1 MFLSNLS
8 IKRPVFASVMMLAL
22 ATLGITSYR
31 RLPVDLMPNV
41 EIPVITI
48 ITVYPGASPG
58 TVEREVSKRI
68 EEAVNPIAGVKHV
81 GSTSREGVSQVVVE
95 FELEIDP
102 DQATQDART
111 KIAAIRGDLPE
122 GIEDPIIE
130 KLEIGGMPIV
140 SLAVRSTSLTP
151 RDLTTLV
158 EKKISQRLQ
167 NVLGVG
173 KVDLVGPVTRE
184 VSIDID
190 PDRLEALGM
199 GVDEVMAGLRSENID
214 TPLGRMTG
222 SGREVTLRVEGK
234 AEAVDQ
240 FRTMVIASRA
250 GRPIAL
256 GEVATVTDGIE
267 EVRSLAF
274 VNGTPAVALDVMK
287 QTGANAVGVADGIKA
302 EIAALQPELPPNTT
316 VELVRD
322 TSTFIRES
330 VADVKETLI
339 IGGLLT
345 ILIVFVFLNSWRS
358 TVITGLTLPISVISA
373 FIVMNFA
380 GMTLNIMTLM
390 ALSLAIGLLIDDAI
404 VVRENIV
411 RHLEHGEDH
420 FDAARNGTTEIGLA
434 VLATSCSI
442 LAVFVPVAF
451 MKGIVGRFFFAF
463 GITVAF
469 AVAVSLFVSFT
480 LDPMLSSR
488 WHDPDIARTGKRH
501 FLARLLDRFNAW
513 FDRTADGYKQV
524 IAWAVDHRPTVVGIA
539 IAAFVGGL
547 AIFSVLEN
555 EFFPQYD
562 QGEFAINLKT
572 APDASIEQT
581 RDRVMAVLRELDE
594 LPEVA
599 RHYASIGAGDAG
611 TVRDARIFVKL
622 VDRSRRTRL
631 QREIEKDVRTRLVAI
646 PGIIAS
652 LAQAEAMDNRKPLL
666 VNVRGEEIGR
676 LKDYSQQLKG
686 RLQGVRGIVD
696 LEATLEHDTP
706 EYRLIVDRD
715 RAADVGLTTG
725 MVAGSIG
732 ALIGGRAVTT
742 FEDEDGEARDVR
754 VRLPA
759 DLRQNPE
766 QIEKLRLSV
775 PRDAGAQLIPVGSI
789 ARYELSTTPAEINR
803 MDLSREV
810 VVSANLDGLP
820 LGTAVQRVNES
831 AAGIQ
836 MEPGYRVVIS
846 GENEAMEES
855 FRYMGEALILAIIFV
870 YLILAAQFE
879 SFIDPLSIM
888 LSLPLSIVGMAA
900 MLLMTG
906 DTINIMSLIGL
917 IMLMGLV
924 TKNAILLVDFTKVLR
939 RRGLERRAAVIQ
951 AGRTRLRP
959 IIMTTSAMIFG
970 MLPLGLGLGAGG
982 EMRAPMARAVI
993 GGLITSTLLTLIVV
1007 PVVYT
1012 LLDDLGLW
1020 IRRKRR
1026 PHESAAAAAL
1036 GVALIVL
1043 FGPGAANS
1051 AAQIST
1057 AAAAPPQAMAARA
1070 LTLDEAIALA
1080 AAQNRDVQKAR
1091 EYRNWV
1097 HGKYLEE
1104 RAAALPNV
1112 TFGATALRQ
1121 FDDTQSKLFRDF
1133 SFGGDGGS
1141 DDSANIGEI
1150 FGGRQDVRVA
1160 QFTVTQ
1166 PVYTWGQVGAA
1177 VRAARVGYR
1186 FADEQ
1191 LRRYQQTVVRD
1202 VSTAY
1207 FDVIV
1212 AKDLAAIARENV
1224 TQKERHLEQAKRR
1237 QSAGAGTD
1245 YEVLAAQV
1253 DAENARPA
1261 LIRADNAVRLR
1272 QERLRFLLAEQ
1283 GGAVDVAALPP
1294 VVVQPV
1300 PPYEQILALALANRP
1315 ELGELAAQRDIYKE
1329 LVTIARAAGRP
1340 RVDFAAGL
1348 GKRSLSLPSLSS
1360 TGTTWNATIFATV
1373 PLFDGMRTRG
1383 RVAQAQTDLTRAQL
1397 DNLQMR
1403 DAVALEV
1410 RAAVD
1415 NAREATELV
1424 TALEGTVK
1432 QAEQLMFLAEKGYEL
1447 GVKIQLEVQDAQLS
1461 LLQARGNLA
1470 LAHRDYR
1477 AARVNL
1483 EWVSGTLRT
1492 Q

>member
-22 ATLGITSYR
+22 VTLGITSYR
-31 RLPVDLMPNV
+31 RLPVDLMPDV

-48 ITVYPGASPG
+48 ITAYPGASPG

-81 GSTSREGVSQVVVE
+81 GSTSLEGVSQVVVE
-95 FELEIDP
+95 FELEVDA
-102 DQATQDART
+102 DQSTQDART
-111 KIAAIRGDLPE
+111 KIAAIRGELPV

-140 SLAVRSTSLTP
+140 SLAVRSSSLTP

-158 EKKISQRLQ
+158 EKKITQRLE

-199 GVDEVMAGLRSENID
+199 GVDEVMGGLRSENID
-214 TPLGRMTG
+214 TPLGRMTEA
-222 SGREVTLRVEGK
+222 GREVTLRVEGK
-234 AEAVDQ
+234 AGAVDQ
-240 FRTMVIASRA
+240 FRTMVIATRA
-250 GRPIAL
+250 GRPITL
-256 GEVATVTDGIE
+256 GEVATVTDGVE
-267 EVRSLAF
+267 EIRSLAF

-302 EIAALQPELPPNTT
+302 EVAALQAELPPNTT
-316 VELVRD
+316 IEVVRD
-322 TSTFIRES
+322 SSTFIRES
-330 VADVKETLI
+330 VADVKETMVL
-339 IGGLLT
+339 GGLLT
-345 ILIVFVFLNSWRS
+345 ILIVFIFLNSWRS

-380 GMTLNIMTLM
+380 GMTLNVMTLM

-420 FDAARNGTTEIGLA
+420 FTAARNGTTEIGLA

-442 LAVFVPVAF
+442 LAVFIPVAF

-488 WHDPDIARTGKRH
+488 WHDPDIARSGKRH
-501 FLARLLDRFNAW
+501 FLARILDRFNVW
-513 FDRTADGYKQV
+513 FDRTADRYKGL
-524 IAWAVDHRPTVVGIA
+524 IAWALDHRGTVSALA

-547 AIFSVLEN
+547 AIFSVLES

-572 APDASIEQT
+572 APDASIEHT
-581 RDRVMAVLRELDE
+581 RDRVMVVLKNLDD
-594 LPEVA
+594 LTEVEQ
-599 RHYASIGAGDAG
+599 HYASIGAGDAG

-622 VDRSRRTRL
+622 VDRAERTRA
-631 QREIEKDVRTRLVAI
+631 QREIEHEVRARLLQI
-646 PGIIAS
+646 PGIIPS
-652 LAQAEAMDNRKPLL
+652 LAMAESMDNRKPLL
-666 VNVRGEEIGR
+666 VNVRGEEIAR
-676 LKDYSQQLKG
+676 LKEYSQRLKNH
-686 RLQGVRGIVD
+686 LQAVRGIVD

-725 MVAGSIG
+725 AVANAVG
-732 ALIGGRAVTT
+732 ALVGGRTVTT
-742 FEDEDGEARDVR
+742 FEDEDGEARNVR

-759 DLRQNPE
+759 SLRQDPA
-766 QIEKLRLSV
+766 QLQKLRLAV
-775 PRDAGAQLIPVGSI
+775 TRPTGPELITIGSI
-789 ARYELSTTPAEINR
+789 ARYELSSTPSEINR

-810 VVSANLDGLP
+810 VVGANLDGLP
-820 LGTAVQRVNES
+820 LGTAVQRVNEA
-831 AAGIQ
+831 AAGLQ
-836 MEPGYRVVIS
+836 MAPGYRVVIS

-855 FRYMGEALILAIIFV
+855 FRYMAEALVLAVVFV

-900 MLLMTG
+900 MLLLTR

-924 TKNAILLVDFTKVLR
+924 TKNAILLVDFAKVLR
-939 RRGLERRAAVIQ
+939 GRGLDRRAAVIQ

-959 IIMTTSAMIFG
+959 IVMTTSAMIFG
-970 MLPLGLGLGAGG
+970 MLPLGLGFGSGG

-993 GGLITSTLLTLIVV
+993 GGLITSTLLTLVVV

-1012 LLDDLGLW
+1012 LLDDLGMW
-1020 IRRKRR
+1020 IRGKRR
-1026 PHESAAAAAL
+1026 RHAPAAAATAGL
-1036 GVALIVL
+1036 VLAVLVAPAAGRADGQGLTT
-1043 FGPGAANS
+1043 GKGAS
-1051 AAQIST
+1051 QI
-1057 AAAAPPQAMAARA
+1057 APLRV
-1070 LTLDEAIALA
+1070 LTLDAALAIAA
-1080 AAQNRDVQKAR
+1080 EQNRDVQKAR

-1097 HGKYLEE
+1097 HGKYIEE
-1104 RAAALPNV
+1104 RAAALPNIS
-1112 TFGATALRQ
+1112 FGATALRQ
-1121 FDDTQSKLFRDF
+1121 FDDTQSKLFRNF
-1133 SFGGDGGS
+1133 SGFGGDG
-1141 DDSANIGEI
+1141 DSGDAANIGQI
-1150 FGGRQDVRVA
+1150 FGGRQDMRVA
-1160 QFTVTQ
+1160 EFTLTQ

-1177 VRAARVGYR
+1177 IKAARIGYQ
-1186 FADEQ
+1186 FADQ
-1191 LRRYQQTVVRD
+1191 HLRRFQQAVVKD

-1207 FDVIV
+1207 YDVIV
-1212 AKDLAAIARENV
+1212 AKDLAAIAEEDLA
-1224 TQKERHLEQAKRR
+1224 QKERHLEEAKRK
-1237 QSAGAGTD
+1237 QSAGAATD

-1253 DAENARPA
+1253 TAENARPA
-1261 LIRADNAVRLR
+1261 VIRAQNAVRLSR
-1272 QERLRFLLAEQ
+1272 DRLRFLLADD
-1283 GGAVDVAALPP
+1283 GGEIDAAPVTP
-1294 VVVQPV
+1294 VVVEVV
-1300 PPYEQILALALANRP
+1300 PRYEEVLARALTNRP
-1315 ELGELAAQRDIYKE
+1315 ELGELATQRDIYKE
-1329 LVTIARAAGRP
+1329 LITIARAAGKP

-1348 GKRSLSLPSLSS
+1348 GKRSLGLPSLSS

-1373 PLFDGMRTRG
+1373 PLFDGMRTKG
-1383 RVAQAQTDLTRAQL
+1383 RVAQAQTDFSRARL
-1397 DNLQMR
+1397 DELHMR
-1403 DAVALEV
+1403 ESVALEV

-1415 NAREATELV
+1415 AASEASQIV

-1432 QAEQLMFLAEKGYEL
+1432 QAEQLLFLAEKGYEL
-1447 GVKIQLEVQDAQLS
+1447 GVKIHLEVQDAQLN

-1470 LAHRDYR
+1470 RAHRDYR
-1477 AARVNL
+1477 VARVNL
-1483 EWVSGTLRT
+1483 EWVAGTLR
-1492 Q
+1492 